1 MHLELPPPPEDAV
14 LMFVDLPARWDTGW
28 YVGLA
33 SGGYKWDG
41 VIGRFEN
48 LAFFPAYPLL
58 LAAVARATGAVS
70 QSAWNWTG
78 VSLSTFLF
86 ALALVALWHMARTFM
101 DDRRATWSVG
111 FCASYPFAIFFG
123 LPYTESL
130 FLLGLVTT
138 VLAYERRWFGVATA
152 LGVVVGLTR
161 PNGMMLVPA
170 LLILG
175 MTQVRRAARNGQ
187 PINASLL
194 AASAT
199 AALAPLLGVAV
210 YSAFVYGLT
219 GHPFTWAL
227 VQEGWGR
234 PAMNPVVAL
243 WSPLASMLA
252 RPLATLHDAPHDV
265 MNAVAGVFALAAVV
279 PVTRCLGLAHG
290 VLVLEG
296 VAIPLTFG
304 GVPSLGRYTAVLF
317 PIHVWLAASIPARA
331 LPWTLGAFVAFQGVA
346 AAMFFTWR
354 SLY

>member
-1 MHLELPPPPEDAV
+1 
-14 LMFVDLPARWDTGW
+14 
-28 YVGLA
+28 
-33 SGGYKWDG
+33 
-41 VIGRFEN
+41 
-48 LAFFPAYPLL
+48 
-58 LAAVARATGAVS
+58 
-70 QSAWNWTG
+70 
-78 VSLSTFLF
+78 
-86 ALALVALWHMARTFM
+86 M
-101 DDRRATWSVG
+101 DDRRATWSVWLCG
-111 FCASYPFAIFFG
+111 AYPFAVFFG

-138 VLAYERRWFGVATA
+138 MLAYERQWFGVATA

-161 PNGMMLVPA
+161 PNGLMLVPA

-175 MTQVRRAARNGQ
+175 VTQVRRAARNGQ
-187 PINASLL
+187 RINVSHV
-194 AASAT
+194 AASAI
-199 AALAPLLGVAV
+199 AASAPLLGMAV

-219 GHPFTWAL
+219 GYPFTWAL

-234 PAMNPVVAL
+234 PAMNPVAAL
-243 WSPLASMLA
+243 MSPLVSTFI
-252 RPLATLHDAPHDV
+252 RPLATFHDGPHDV

-279 PVTRCLGLAHG
+279 PVTRRLGLAYG

-317 PIHVWLAASIPARA
+317 PIPVWLAASIPVRT
-331 LPWTLGAFVAFQGVA
+331 LPWALGAFAALQAVA